1 MSNLSTVPELFERES
16 CFSILGIAFFIRI
29 HFLLLILL

>member
-1 MSNLSTVPELFERES
+1 MQANFERES